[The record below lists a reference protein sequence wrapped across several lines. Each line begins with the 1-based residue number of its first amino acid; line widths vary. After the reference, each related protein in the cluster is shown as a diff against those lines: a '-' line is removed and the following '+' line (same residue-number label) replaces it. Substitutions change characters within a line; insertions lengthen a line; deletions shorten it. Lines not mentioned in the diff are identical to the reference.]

1 VNGILQPQKDFNI
14 PSHILN
20 EILMTIGTTSIQSE
34 NAASRAN
41 STVQVG
47 LMMARI

>member
-1 VNGILQPQKDFNI
+1 MAYYSQKDFKI
-14 PSHILN
+14 PSHLLNKILT
-20 EILMTIGTTSIQSE
+20 TIGTTSTQVKS
-34 NAASRAN
+34 AASRAN